1 MNLLTIKMTKWDE
14 IFNSLDEES
23 VCRGDKVSLRN
34 LTSYLDDLYD
44 KIAELEKRLDKQDEY
59 QQEQRER

>member
-1 MNLLTIKMTKWDE
+1 MTKWDE

-23 VCRGDKVSLRN
+23 VCRGDKVSLSN

-44 KIAELEKRLDKQDEY
+44 KIAKLEARLDKQDDY
-59 QQEQRER
+59 QQEQQEQ

>member
-1 MNLLTIKMTKWDE
+1 MTKWDE

-23 VCRGDKVSLRN
+23 VSRGDKVSLSN

-44 KIAELEKRLDKQDEY
+44 KIAKLEARLDKQDDY
-59 QQEQRER
+59 QQEQQEQ